1 MANIETAIA
10 NKQNVLAL
18 DRPQLRRTVAHVLK
32 AEGIHHATI
41 SVVVVD
47 DNLMSQ
53 LNKRFHNAP
62 GPTDV
67 LSFDLGEQPDDDAQP
82 ALDCEIVINA
92 DRALQV
98 AAAADGQPLAELHL
112 YLVHGL
118 LHQLGYDD
126 NAAAPARRI
135 HAREDELLQALGLG
149 AVFTNHR

>member
-1 MANIETAIA
+1 MGKIETAIA
-10 NKQNVLAL
+10 NKQNNLKI
-18 DRPQLRRTVAHVLK
+18 DRPQLRRTVSHVLK
-32 AEGIHHATI
+32 AQDLTDACV
-41 SVVVVD
+41 SVVIVD
-47 DNLMSQ
+47 DTLMSE
-53 LNKRFHNAP
+53 LNERFHDVA

-67 LSFDLGEQPDDDAQP
+67 LSFDLADTPSENAQA